1 MADSDNTTTLS
12 RVTRANAIAGRAATV
27 YSPNSLGGGKA
38 PDPAI
43 VMWSEWRAAHA
54 TTNRLCRLQQRLEAD
69 LRLGGGREEDY
80 EAVLRAESVAGAR
93 ALNLLEQF
101 SEIPAASLAG
111 VVAKL
116 DAVLAEG
123 QPSED
128 DAEFP
133 WPQLRSV
140 LEDIVRIGRL
150 AEPAPA
156 RTDRGGS
163 R

>member
-12 RVTRANAIAGRAATV
+12 RVIRTNAIAGRAATL
-27 YSPNSLGGGKA
+27 YSPNNLGGGEA
-38 PDPAI
+38 SDPAI
-43 VMWSEWRAAHA
+43 VMWCEWRAAHA
-54 TTNRLCRLQQRLEAD
+54 ITEQLCRSQQRLEAD
-69 LRLGGGREEDY
+69 LRFGGGREEDY
-80 EAVLRAESVAGAR
+80 KAALRAESVAGAR

-101 SEIPAASLAG
+101 SETPAASLAG

-116 DAVLAEG
+116 DAVLTEG
-123 QPSED
+123 RPGED

-140 LEDIVRIGRL
+140 LEDIVRIGGL
-150 AEPAPA
+150 TEPAA
-156 RTDRGGS
+156 AQADRGGS